1 MNNCGE
7 AVSGAAEQNKTSP
20 QGADT
25 GSTTSVSESDSDVF
39 QIPPLEALNAVTAHL
54 AELAHR
60 TGDVPAT
67 PQPPHSPTDSTDNAK
82 EKHNFA
88 VSITELRSAG
98 DKNVPEADGSGGGV
112 QHHVLAK
119 RFYSKKAPPI
129 TLEQYLQRLHKYC
142 PMSTAVYLAAS
153 IYITRMVDIERTL
166 VVTPRNVHRLV
177 LAGLRVAMKALE
189 DLSYPHSRFAR
200 VGGVTERELT
210 RLEITFCFLTNFGL
224 RVDSHA
230 LMRQLTLLRSVPHTH
245 LVLELPPRAKARDD
259 PTAIASKAMPN
270 EIASGAPQR

>member
-7 AVSGAAEQNKTSP
+7 AVSGAEEQNKTSP
-20 QGADT
+20 YSADT
-25 GSTTSVSESDSDVF
+25 GSTASASESDSDVF
-39 QIPPLEALNAVTAHL
+39 QIPPLEALNVVTAHL
-54 AELAHR
+54 AELAHL

-67 PQPPHSPTDSTDNAK
+67 PQPPYSSTGSTDNAK
-82 EKHNFA
+82 EKQNFT
-88 VSITELRSAG
+88 VSINELRCAG
-98 DKNVPEADGSGGGV
+98 DKDPPEADGSEGGV
-112 QHHVLAK
+112 QPHVLAK
-119 RFYSKKAPPI
+119 RVYSKKAPPI
-129 TLEQYLQRLHKYC
+129 SLEQYLQRLHKYC

-210 RLEITFCFLTNFGL
+210 RLEITFCFLTDFGL

-230 LMRQLTLLRSVPHTH
+230 LMRQLTLLRSVPYTH
-245 LVLELPPRAKARDD
+245 MVLELPPRAKARDD
-259 PTAIASKAMPN
+259 PMAIAS
-270 EIASGAPQR
+270 

>member
-1 MNNCGE
+1 MNNCAE
-7 AVSGAAEQNKTSP
+7 AVPGAEEQNKTSL

-25 GSTTSVSESDSDVF
+25 GSTASISESDSDVF

-54 AELAHR
+54 AELAR
-60 TGDVPAT
+60 LTGDVPAT
-67 PQPPHSPTDSTDNAK
+67 PQTSRPYSPTDGTDSAK
-82 EKHNFA
+82 EKQNFI
-88 VSITELRSAG
+88 VSITELRCAG
-98 DKNVPEADGSGGGV
+98 DKDASEGDGTGGV

-129 TLEQYLQRLHKYC
+129 SLEQYLQRLHKYC

-166 VVTPRNVHRLV
+166 AVTPRNVHRLV

-210 RLEITFCFLTNFGL
+210 RLEITFCFLTDFGL
-224 RVDSHA
+224 RMDSRA
-230 LMRQLTLLRSVPHTH
+230 LMRQLTLLRSVPYTH
-245 LVLELPPRAKARDD
+245 MVLELPPRAKARDD
-259 PTAIASKAMPN
+259 PTAIASNSSMPN
-270 EIASGAPQR
+270 EIPQN

>member
-1 MNNCGE
+1 MNNCAE
-7 AVSGAAEQNKTSP
+7 AVPAAEEQDKTSL

-25 GSTTSVSESDSDVF
+25 GSTASISDLDSDVF

-54 AELAHR
+54 AELAR
-60 TGDVPAT
+60 LTGDVPAT
-67 PQPPHSPTDSTDNAK
+67 PQRPYSPTESTDTAK
-82 EKHNFA
+82 DKQNLT
-88 VSITELRSAG
+88 VSITELRCAG
-98 DKNVPEADGSGGGV
+98 DKDASEADRAGGV

-129 TLEQYLQRLHKYC
+129 SLEQYLQRLHKYC

-166 VVTPRNVHRLV
+166 AVTPRNVHRLV

-210 RLEITFCFLTNFGL
+210 RLEITFCFLTDFGL
-224 RVDSHA
+224 RVDPRA
-230 LMRQLTLLRSVPHTH
+230 LTRQLTLLRNVPYTH
-245 LVLELPPRAKARDD
+245 MILELPPRAKARDD
-259 PTAIASKAMPN
+259 PTAIASSSIPK
-270 EIASGAPQR
+270 EIPQS